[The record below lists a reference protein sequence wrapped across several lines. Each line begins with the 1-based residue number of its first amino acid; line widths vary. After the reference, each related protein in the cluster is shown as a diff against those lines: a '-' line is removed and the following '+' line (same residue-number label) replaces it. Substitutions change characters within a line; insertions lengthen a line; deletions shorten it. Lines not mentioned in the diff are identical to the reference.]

1 MTESSNDR
9 PTRKKEAIRSREQ
22 EELLEQI
29 DRLWKT
35 NFSFIYLILCNTF
48 DPLCIFCLNYLCL
61 DIFIMF
67 TRCLQETLLDK
78 TGRLGRL
85 DYHSSHSLSYDF
97 HYRLIPLFLQLTSS
111 LFYLNISIIGFI
123 HWITFCQ
130 LMYLG

>member
-1 MTESSNDR
+1 MIGQRERRKQSEVES
-9 PTRKKEAIRSREQ
+9 KKSCWNKLIGYE
-22 EELLEQI
+22 
-29 DRLWKT
+29 RLISP
-35 NFSFIYLILCNTF
+35 SFIC
-48 DPLCIFCLNYLCL
+48 CLNYLCL

-78 TGRLGRL
+78 IGRLGRL

-111 LFYLNISIIGFI
+111 LFYLNISITGFI